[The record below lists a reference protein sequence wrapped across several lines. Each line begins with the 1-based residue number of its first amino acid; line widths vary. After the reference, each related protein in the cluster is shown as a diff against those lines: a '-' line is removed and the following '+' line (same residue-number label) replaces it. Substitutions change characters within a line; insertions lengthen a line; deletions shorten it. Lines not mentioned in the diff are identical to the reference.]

1 MKVKMDNDPTKSA
14 QNWLQS
20 KAGKDQLSQAF
31 EEVKKMSHALEKA
44 RELKPESLYEPVTL

>member
-20 KAGKDQLSQAF
+20 QAGKDQLSRAF
-31 EEVKKMSHALEKA
+31 EEVKQMSYALEKA